1 MGTDDP
7 KLTSRLRPLARNSAL
22 RYLAAGGLAFLFD
35 LGLLAFL
42 KNILDWPLWLAT
54 STAFLAS
61 FAFTYSIQRFLAFNT
76 GSPHGVALLKYA
88 VLVAFNTIATV
99 GIVALIDMTPL
110 GWVAGKVIATAAT
123 TLWNYFAYRYWVFR
137 GPRIAEED

>member
-1 MGTDDP
+1 VGTDNP
-7 KLTSRLRPLARNSAL
+7 NLSSRLRPLARNSAL
-22 RYLAAGGLAFLFD
+22 RYLVAGGLAFLFD

-61 FAFTYSIQRFLAFNT
+61 FAFTYTIQRFFAFDAT
-76 GSPHGVALLKYA
+76 SPHGAALLKYA
-88 VLVAFNTIATV
+88 ALVAFNTIATV

-110 GWVAGKVIATAAT
+110 GWVWGKVIATGAT
-123 TLWNYFAYRYWVFR
+123 TVWNYFAYRYWVFR
-137 GPRIAEED
+137 GPMLGEGG